1 MPAARR
7 IAFICPRF
15 AEQGTV
21 GGAETLLK
29 ALAERAAA
37 DGREV
42 EFLTTC
48 ATNHFTWENTV
59 PAGTRSIGALKVSF
73 FPVDDDRDVTTF
85 LTVQGRIDQGV
96 KVSRADEEA
105 WIANSVNSRA
115 LIAYLREHI
124 GRFDRVV
131 MGPYLF
137 GVVYAASQVAPEKTV
152 LVPCLHDEPFAYLS
166 IIHDMFH
173 RVGGLMFNLEPEKDL
188 ALRLYDLPERG
199 TVVGMGIPDAATD
212 PHAFARKHRLPNPYV
227 IYCGRREVLKGTPI
241 LVAYLQAFRERT
253 GRALDFVF
261 TGSGPIDPPDE
272 LRPAIRDFGFV
283 DESDKRQAMAGAVA
297 FLHASVNESF
307 GIVLLEAWLS
317 RTPALVHANGVVL
330 RDQCRRSGGG
340 LWFRHYPDFEEC
352 LLRLLDDP
360 SLRQRLGESGRRY
373 VLDRYNWTAVDRRL
387 FAALDGGAA

>member
-1 MPAARR
+1 MPSARR

-15 AEQGTV
+15 AEHGTV

-59 PAGTRSIGALKVSF
+59 PAGTRTFGQLKVSF
-73 FPVDDDRDVTTF
+73 FPVDADRDVSTF
-85 LTVQGRIDQGV
+85 LQVQGRIDKGL
-96 KVSRADEEA
+96 KISRAEEEA

-152 LVPCLHDEPFAYLS
+152 LVPCLHDENFAYLS
-166 IIHDMFH
+166 IIRDMFH
-173 RVGGLMFNLEPEKDL
+173 RVGGLMFNIEPEKEL
-188 ALRLYDLPERG
+188 ALRLYELPERG
-199 TVVGMGIPDAATD
+199 TVVGMGIPDHPTD
-212 PHAFARKHRLPNPYV
+212 PHAFAKMHGLQHPYV

-241 LVAYLQAFRERT
+241 LVAYLDAFRERT
-253 GRALDFVF
+253 GRPVDFVF
-261 TGSGPIDPPDE
+261 TGSGPIDPP
-272 LRPAIRDFGFV
+272 PALAPAVRDFGFV
-283 DESDKRQAMAGAVA
+283 SETEKRQAMAGAVA

-317 RTPALVHANGVVL
+317 RTPALVHARGVVL

-352 LLRLLDDP
+352 LLRLLDDHD
-360 SLRQRLGESGRRY
+360 LRKRLGESGRRY

-387 FAALDGGAA
+387 FHALDGGAA